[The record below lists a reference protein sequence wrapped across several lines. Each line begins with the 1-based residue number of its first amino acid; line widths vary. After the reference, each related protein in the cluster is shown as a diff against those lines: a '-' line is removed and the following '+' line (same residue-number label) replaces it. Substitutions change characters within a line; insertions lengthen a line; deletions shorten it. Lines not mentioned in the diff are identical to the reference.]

1 MKFSETWLR
10 EWVNPSV
17 STDELTHQITMAGL
31 EVDDVLPVAG
41 SFTGVKIGH
50 VVECGQHPDAD
61 KLQVTKIDV
70 GEEELLDIVCGAPNC
85 REGLKVAVAMVGA
98 VLPGNFKIKKAKLRG
113 QPSHGMLCSFSELGI
128 DVESEGILEL
138 AQDSVVGTDLRE
150 FLGLNDVT
158 VDVDLTANRA
168 DCFSIR
174 GLAREVGVLNRSD
187 ITEPSVNAVAPSI
200 DDTVSIEVKAP
211 VACPRYLGRVVKNVN
226 VQAETPLWMQEKLRR
241 CGIRSIDPVV
251 DITNYVLLEQGQ
263 PMHAFDLSKIEGG
276 IVVRM
281 AEQGEN
287 LTLLDGTEAELNSDT
302 LVVADHNK
310 ALAIAGIFGGEDS
323 GVNPETKNVLLE
335 CAFFSPDHIRG
346 RARSY
351 GLHTDSSMRFE
362 RGVDYALQVS
372 AMERATQLLVDIC
385 GGDVAPVNG
394 VESDANLPKPNT
406 VSLRRSKLDNLL
418 GHHIAD
424 SDVIEI
430 LERLGLSVEVT
441 DNGWKATAP
450 TWRFDIAIE
459 QDLVEEVGRIYGY
472 DNIPNQSPAA
482 ALKMNEYKEANLP
495 LKRARDLLVDR
506 GYHEAITYSFVEP
519 EQQKLIVPDIEPLIL
534 PFPISADMS
543 AMRLGL
549 IQGLLNTVVHN
560 QKRQQPRVRLFEYGL
575 RFIPCESAENGMRQE
590 PMLAGVIAGSRSE
603 EHWDIESNTVD
614 FFDLKGDL
622 EAVLE
627 LTSNERSFSFSALS
641 SESKA
646 KNPALHPGQSA
657 SIIVDA
663 GLETEREVGVIGTVH
678 PELERKFGLNGRTIV
693 FEIEWSAIGTRVI
706 PEAVAVS
713 KFPSN
718 RRDIAVVVDASVA
731 SGDIVNAC
739 LEKGGEF
746 LIDAKLFDVY
756 VGKGIEESKKSLAIA
771 LTLQSLERTLE
782 DADIAGAVDAIV
794 AHVSEQFG
802 ASLRD

>member
-1 MKFSETWLR
+1 MKFSESWLR
-10 EWVNPSV
+10 EWVNPAV

-41 SFTGVKIGH
+41 SFTGVKVGK

-61 KLQVTKIDV
+61 KLRVTKVDV
-70 GEEELLDIVCGAPNC
+70 GAEELLDIVCGASNC
-85 REGLKVAVAMVGA
+85 RLGIKVAVATVGA
-98 VLPGNFKIKKAKLRG
+98 VLPGDFKIKKAKLRG

-128 DVESEGILEL
+128 DVESDGILEL
-138 AQDSVVGTDLRE
+138 SEDAVIGTDFRE
-150 FLGLNDVT
+150 FLGLDDVT

-174 GLAREVGVLNRSD
+174 GMAREVGVLNRAD
-187 ITEPSVNAVAPSI
+187 VTEPAVNAVAPSI
-200 DDTVSIEVKAP
+200 DDTISIDVKATD
-211 VACPRYLGRVVKNVN
+211 ACPRYLGRVIKNVN

-251 DITNYVLLEQGQ
+251 DITNFILLEQGQ
-263 PMHAFDLSKIEGG
+263 PMHAFDLAKIEGG
-276 IVVRM
+276 IVVRL
-281 AEQGEN
+281 AEQGEK
-287 LTLLDGTEAELNSDT
+287 LTLLDGNEAELNSDT

-310 ALAIAGIFGGEDS
+310 ALAIAGIFGGEES
-323 GVNPETKNVLLE
+323 GVTTETKDVLLE
-335 CAFFSPDHIRG
+335 CAFFAPDHIRG

-362 RGVDYALQVS
+362 RGVDFALQAN
-372 AMERATQLLVDIC
+372 AMERATELLVEIC
-385 GGDVAPVNG
+385 GGEVAPVVG
-394 VESDANLPKPNT
+394 AESEADLPKANT
-406 VSLRRSKLDNLL
+406 VALRCTKLDSLL

-424 SDVIEI
+424 SDVAEI
-430 LERLGLSVEVT
+430 LERLGLSVEST
-441 DNGWKATAP
+441 NEGWTATAP

-459 QDLVEEVGRIYGY
+459 QDLIEEVGRIYGY
-472 DNIPNQSPAA
+472 DNIPNQRPAA
-482 ALKMNEYKEANLP
+482 ALQMHNHVEANIP
-495 LKRARDLLVDR
+495 LKRVRNLLVDR
-506 GYHEAITYSFVEP
+506 GYQEAITYSFVEP
-519 EQQKLIVPDIEPLIL
+519 EQQKLVVPGVEPLIL
-534 PFPISADMS
+534 PYPISADMS

-590 PMLAGVIAGSRSE
+590 PMLAGVIAGTRGE
-603 EHWDIESNTVD
+603 EHWDIETNTVD

-627 LTSNERSFSFSALS
+627 LTANEVAYSFAALS
-641 SESKA
+641 AEDKA
-646 KNPALHPGQSA
+646 ANPALHPGQSA
-657 SIIVDA
+657 AIIVD
-663 GLETEREVGVIGTVH
+663 GKQVGVIGTVH

-693 FEIEWSAIGTRVI
+693 FEVEWSAINTKVI
-706 PEAVAVS
+706 PEAVQLS

-718 RRDIAVVVDASVA
+718 RRDIAVVVDEAVA
-731 SGDIVNAC
+731 SGDIVAAC
-739 LEKGGEF
+739 LAQGGEF
-746 LIDAKLFDVY
+746 LKGAKLFDVY
-756 VGKGIEESKKSLAIA
+756 VGKGVEEGKKSLAIA
-771 LTLQSLERTLE
+771 LTLQSVERTLE

-794 AHVSEQFG
+794 AHVSEKFG

>member
-1 MKFSETWLR
+1 MKFSESWLR
-10 EWVNPSV
+10 EWVNPAV

-41 SFTGVKIGH
+41 SFTGVKVGK

-61 KLQVTKIDV
+61 KLRVTKVDV
-70 GEEELLDIVCGAPNC
+70 GAEELLDIVCGASNC
-85 REGLKVAVAMVGA
+85 RLGIKVAVATVGA
-98 VLPGNFKIKKAKLRG
+98 VLPGDFKIKKAKLRG

-128 DVESEGILEL
+128 DVESDGILEL
-138 AQDSVVGTDLRE
+138 AEDAVIGNDFRE
-150 FLGLNDVT
+150 FLGLDDVT

-187 ITEPSVNAVAPSI
+187 VTEPTVNPVAPAI

-211 VACPRYLGRVVKNVN
+211 AACPRYLGRVVKNVN

-251 DITNYVLLEQGQ
+251 DITNFILLEQGQ
-263 PMHAFDLSKIEGG
+263 PMHAFDLAKIEGG
-276 IVVRM
+276 IVVRL
-281 AEQGEN
+281 AEQGEK
-287 LTLLDGTEAELNSDT
+287 LTLLDGNEAELNSDT

-310 ALAIAGIFGGEDS
+310 ALAIAGIFGGEKS
-323 GVNPETKNVLLE
+323 GVTTETKDVLLE
-335 CAFFSPDHIRG
+335 CAFFAPDHIRG

-362 RGVDYALQVS
+362 RGVDFALQTS
-372 AMERATQLLVDIC
+372 AMERATELLVEIC
-385 GGDVAPVNG
+385 GGEVAPVVG
-394 VESDANLPKPNT
+394 AESEADLPKANT
-406 VSLRRSKLDNLL
+406 VALRRTKLDSLL

-424 SDVIEI
+424 SDVAEI
-430 LERLGLSVEVT
+430 LERLGLSVEST
-441 DNGWKATAP
+441 NEGWTATAP

-459 QDLVEEVGRIYGY
+459 QDLIEEVGRIYGY
-472 DNIPNQSPAA
+472 DNIPNQRPAA
-482 ALKMNEYKEANLP
+482 ALKMHNHVEANIP
-495 LKRARDLLVDR
+495 LKRVRNLLVDR
-506 GYHEAITYSFVEP
+506 GYQEAITYSFVEP
-519 EQQKLIVPDIEPLIL
+519 EQQKLVVPGVEPLIL

-590 PMLAGVIAGSRSE
+590 PMLAGVIAGTRGE
-603 EHWDIESNTVD
+603 EHWDIETNTVD

-627 LTSNERSFSFSALS
+627 LTANEVAYSFAALS
-641 SESKA
+641 AEDKA
-646 KNPALHPGQSA
+646 ANPALHPGQSA
-657 SIIVDA
+657 AIVVDA
-663 GLETEREVGVIGTVH
+663 GLETERQVGVIGTVH

-693 FEIEWSAIGTRVI
+693 FEVEWSAINTKVI
-706 PEAVAVS
+706 PEAVQLS

-718 RRDIAVVVDASVA
+718 RRDIAVVVDEAVA
-731 SGDIVNAC
+731 SGDIVSAC
-739 LEKGGEF
+739 REQGGEF
-746 LIDAKLFDVY
+746 LKDAKLFDVY
-756 VGKGIEESKKSLAIA
+756 VGKGVEEGKKSLAIA
-771 LTLQSLERTLE
+771 LTLQSVERTLE

-794 AHVSEQFG
+794 AHVSEKFG